1 MNHFFA
7 NVNEVL
13 QELWNVDFFR
23 VAFALIVFLLIANII
38 REIVKE
44 IKKSKIKRKAK
55 RISRHGADLYGDS
68 LWITKRN
75 PYFAKIIKIIPH
87 KMNITAYKPESY
99 VYTGATVGGITT
111 GGFHKEGGY
120 NYIAS
125 TIKTEKCAL
134 VFGRKKGVEIKSI
147 YLTPELAKEA
157 RKSFTIKDY
166 VTDSNYIMVENE
178 IEISD
183 YEKKL
188 FFESAKANSP
198 SHYNIASRHAYERA
212 PDRAKCEAILE
223 WICGK

>member
-99 VYTGATVGGITT
+99 VYTGATVGVLQQVV
-111 GGFHKEGGY
+111 F
-120 NYIAS
+120 
-125 TIKTEKCAL
+125 IKRVVIIILLRPLKPKN
-134 VFGRKKGVEIKSI
+134 VPWFSVVKK
-147 YLTPELAKEA
+147 A
-157 RKSFTIKDY
+157 
-166 VTDSNYIMVENE
+166 
-178 IEISD
+178 
-183 YEKKL
+183 
-188 FFESAKANSP
+188 
-198 SHYNIASRHAYERA
+198 
-212 PDRAKCEAILE
+212 
-223 WICGK
+223 